1 MNDREEEQRGGDRG
15 AEGSKGEWDLSDEAT
30 ESNCEYIIRVLKRDY
45 VACGT

>member
-1 MNDREEEQRGGDRG
+1 MIERRSKGAATGG